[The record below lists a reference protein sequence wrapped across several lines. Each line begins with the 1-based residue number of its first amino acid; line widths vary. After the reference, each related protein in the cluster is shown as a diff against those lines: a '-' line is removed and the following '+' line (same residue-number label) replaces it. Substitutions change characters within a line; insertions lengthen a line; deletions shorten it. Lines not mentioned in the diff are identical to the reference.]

1 LEQGAI
7 VMTSSRTSAS
17 SIFSYLSTAAN
28 WEGPSGFLHRLY
40 QHLGYSGL
48 TLAIAVVV
56 ALPLGLLTGHTRRGG
71 ISLTLISN
79 ASRSLPTLG
88 LLIIF
93 AIVIG
98 VGLEAA
104 IIPLLLL
111 AIPPILVN
119 TDLGI
124 RSVDATVVDAAYGMG
139 MNPTAVLAR
148 VEIPLALPLIIL
160 GLRTAALQV
169 VATATIAAYVGLG
182 GLGRYIIDGE
192 ANANFTEL
200 GAGAVVVASFAIVT
214 EGLFQLAQRVIVS
227 PGVRQHARSE

>member
-1 LEQGAI
+1 
-7 VMTSSRTSAS
+7 MTSSRTSAS

-28 WEGPSGFLHRLY
+28 WEGPSGFLHRLV

-48 TLAIAVVV
+48 TLGIALAV

-71 ISLTLISN
+71 ISLTLVSN

-139 MNPTAVLAR
+139 MTPIAVLAR
-148 VEIPLALPLIIL
+148 VEFPLALPLIIL

-192 ANANFTEL
+192 ASANFTEL
-200 GAGAVVVASFAIVT
+200 GAGAVVVACFAIVT

-227 PGVRQHARSE
+227 PGVRQHALSD

>member
-1 LEQGAI
+1 
-7 VMTSSRTSAS
+7 MTSSRTTAS
-17 SIFSYLSTAAN
+17 SIYSYLTTAAN
-28 WEGPSGFLHRLY
+28 WDGPSGFLHRLS

-48 TLAIAVVV
+48 TLGIAIAV

-71 ISLTLISN
+71 TSLTLISN
-79 ASRSLPTLG
+79 ASRALPTLG

-111 AIPPILVN
+111 AIPPILGN

-124 RSVDATVVDAAYGMG
+124 RSVDAAVVDAANGMG
-139 MNPTAVLAR
+139 MTPFAVLMR
-148 VEIPLALPLIIL
+148 VEVPLALPLIIL

-192 ANANFTEL
+192 ASANFTEL
-200 GAGAVVVASFAIVT
+200 GAGAVIVACFAIVT
-214 EGLFQLAQRVIVS
+214 EGLFQVAQRVLVS
-227 PGVRQHARSE
+227 PGVRQHALSD

>member
-1 LEQGAI
+1 MIG
-7 VMTSSRTSAS
+7 SRTTAS
-17 SIFSYLSTAAN
+17 SIFSYLSTGAN
-28 WEGPSGFLHRLY
+28 WEGPSGFLHRLF

-48 TLAIAVVV
+48 TLGIAIVV

-71 ISLTLISN
+71 IPLTLVSN

-104 IIPLLLL
+104 IVPLLLL
-111 AIPPILVN
+111 AIPPILGN

-124 RSVDATVVDAAYGMG
+124 RSVDRTVVDAAYGMG
-139 MNPTAVLAR
+139 MTPLAVLVR
-148 VEIPLALPLIIL
+148 VEVPLALPLIIL

-200 GAGAVVVASFAIVT
+200 GAGAVVVAGFAIAT

-227 PGVRQHARSE
+227 PGVRQHALSD

>member
-1 LEQGAI
+1 
-7 VMTSSRTSAS
+7 MTSSRTTAS
-17 SIFSYLSTAAN
+17 TIFSYLSTAAN
-28 WEGPSGFLHRLY
+28 WEGPSGFLHRLA

-48 TLAIAVVV
+48 TLGIAVLV
-56 ALPLGLLTGHTRRGG
+56 ALPLGLLTGHTKRGG
-71 ISLTLISN
+71 ASLTLVSN
-79 ASRSLPTLG
+79 ASRALPTLG

-93 AIVIG
+93 AIIIG

-124 RSVDATVVDAAYGMG
+124 RSVDATVVDAAKGMG
-139 MNPTAVLAR
+139 MSTGAVLAR
-148 VEIPLALPLIIL
+148 VEVPLALPLIIL

-192 ANANFTEL
+192 ASANFTEL
-200 GAGAVVVASFAIVT
+200 GAGAVVVAGFAIVT

-227 PGVRQHARSE
+227 PGVRQHSRSD

>member
-1 LEQGAI
+1 LEQGSI
-7 VMTSSRTSAS
+7 VTVSRTSPS
-17 SIFSYLSTAAN
+17 SIFSYLSTATN
-28 WEGPSGFLHRLY
+28 WEGPSGFLHRLS

-48 TLAIAVVV
+48 TLAIAVAI

-71 ISLTLISN
+71 TLLTLLSN
-79 ASRSLPTLG
+79 ASRALPTLG

-93 AIVIG
+93 AIVVG

-111 AIPPILVN
+111 AIPVILGN

-124 RSVDATVVDAAYGMG
+124 RSVDATLVDAAYGMG
-139 MNPTAVLAR
+139 MSPLAVLVR
-148 VEIPLALPLIIL
+148 VEVPLALPLIIL

-192 ANANFTEL
+192 ASANFTEL
-200 GAGAVVVASFAIVT
+200 GAGAVVVASLAIVT
-214 EGLFQLAQRVIVS
+214 EASFQLIQRLMVS
-227 PGVRQHARSE
+227 PGIRQHAHSD

>member
-1 LEQGAI
+1 MIG
-7 VMTSSRTSAS
+7 SRTTAS

-28 WEGPSGFLHRLY
+28 WEGPSGFLHRLT

-48 TLAIAVVV
+48 TIGIAIVL

-71 ISLTLISN
+71 IPLTLVSN

-111 AIPPILVN
+111 AIPPVLGN

-124 RSVDATVVDAAYGMG
+124 RSVDRTIVDAAYGMG
-139 MNPTAVLAR
+139 MTPLAVLGR
-148 VEIPLALPLIIL
+148 VEVPLALPLIIL

-200 GAGAVVVASFAIVT
+200 GAGAVVVACFAIIT

-227 PGVRQHARSE
+227 PGIRQHARSE

>member
-1 LEQGAI
+1 MILASPSS
-7 VMTSSRTSAS
+7 TSS
-17 SIFSYLSTAAN
+17 IYSYLSTAAN
-28 WEGPSGFLHRLY
+28 WEGPDGFLHRLY

-48 TLAIAVVV
+48 TVAIAVLV
-56 ALPLGLLTGHTRRGG
+56 ALPLGMITGHTRHGAT
-71 ISLTLISN
+71 SLTLISN
-79 ASRSLPTLG
+79 ASRALPTLG

-124 RSVDATVVDAAYGMG
+124 RGVDATVVDGAYGMG
-139 MNPTAVLAR
+139 MTSFEVLMR
-148 VEIPLALPLIIL
+148 VELPLGLPLIIL

-200 GAGAVVVASFAIVT
+200 GAGAVVVALLAIVT
-214 EGLFQLAQRVIVS
+214 EAVFQLSKRFIVS
-227 PGVRQHARSE
+227 PGVRQNARTN